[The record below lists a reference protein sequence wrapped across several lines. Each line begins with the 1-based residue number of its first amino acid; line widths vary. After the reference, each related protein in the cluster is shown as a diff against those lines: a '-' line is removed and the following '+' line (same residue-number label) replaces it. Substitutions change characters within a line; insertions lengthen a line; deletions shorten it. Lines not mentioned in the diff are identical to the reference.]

1 MADSTTNF
9 GTNEFNNANGLN
21 PIIFSKKVA
30 LAYTKKSKILD
41 LLTNDMWEGE
51 IKNQGDR
58 VRIVLPNLDGITI
71 GDGDM
76 CPTPGSIDPEALDL
90 VIDKQKTFRF
100 DMSDKQRAQTQFKN
114 IEDGYANAVAQKIA
128 VARAAEVERA
138 IFEYAAG
145 TAYAEDTALPTG
157 TTVEQGYGYTVYN
170 PTKHNLAGDLG
181 DPDDG
186 FFGTDTTPL
195 DITPQNAYSFML
207 KVKMALLDSG
217 AIADDGT
224 YDFKPLDQEA
234 QDMRAVFVCGTRLA
248 AILLQAYQLAGRST
262 AAGDMVVQ
270 DGVVKRVAGLEV
282 HIDRVLDTISTT
294 VGATTGTK
302 DTTTQADGKTRYYF
316 TNLPF
321 IAGTK
326 NAITK
331 ASQISKVEKTRDPYC
346 FNDIIKG
353 MELYGFKILHP
364 EALVRG
370 VAKKYELKDI
380 NAAVP
385 VVVEGTVTTN
395 DTTPTA

>member
-1 MADSTTNF
+1 MANSTTNF
-9 GTNEFNNANGLN
+9 GTNDFNNVNGLN

-58 VRIVLPNLDGITI
+58 VRIVLPNVDGITV

-76 CPTPGSIDPEALDL
+76 CPTPGSISPEALDL

-100 DMSDKQRAQTQFKN
+100 DISDKDKAQTQFKN

-128 VARAAEVERA
+128 AIRAAEVERA
-138 IFEYAAG
+138 VFEYAAG
-145 TAYAEDTALPTG
+145 TAYAADTALPTS
-157 TTVEQGYGYTVYN
+157 TTVQGAVDYTVYD
-170 PTKHNLAGDLG
+170 PADHPLAGD
-181 DPDDG
+181 
-186 FFGTDTTPL
+186 FGTDTAPL
-195 DITPQNAYSFML
+195 DVTPQNAYSFML

-217 AIADDGT
+217 AIAADGT

-234 QDMRAVFVCGTRLA
+234 QDMRAVFVCGTQLA
-248 AILLQAYQLAGRST
+248 AILLQAYQLSGRGTGLS
-262 AAGDMVVQ
+262 DMVVE
-270 DGVVKRVAGLEV
+270 DGVVKRVAGMEV
-282 HIDRVLDTISTT
+282 HIDRVLDTI
-294 VGATTGTK
+294 
-302 DTTTQADGKTRYYF
+302 TTTKGNGTTDSNDGTRKKF
-316 TNLPF
+316 VNLPF

-370 VAKKYELKDI
+370 VCKKYALEDI
-380 NAAVP
+380 NASVP
-385 VVVEGTVTTN
+385 VVVTAPV
-395 DTTPTA
+395 PTEATAPTE

>member
-1 MADSTTNF
+1 MADSTNNY

-76 CPTPGSIDPEALDL
+76 CPAPGSIDPEALDL

-128 VARAAEVERA
+128 VARAAEVERE
-138 IFEYAAG
+138 IFEYTPG
-145 TAYAEDTALPTG
+145 TAYAADTALPTG
-157 TTVEQGYGYTVYN
+157 TTVAEGAGFTVYN
-170 PTKHNLAGDLG
+170 PSKHPLAGD
-181 DPDDG
+181 
-186 FFGTDTTPL
+186 FGTDANPL

-207 KVKMALLDSG
+207 KVKMALLDQG

-262 AAGDMVVQ
+262 VAGDMVVQ

-294 VGATTGTK
+294 VGKVDPSKKDSAT
-302 DTTTQADGKTRYYF
+302 QPDGATRYFF

-370 VAKKYELKDI
+370 VAKKYDLEDI
-380 NAAVP
+380 NAAIP
-385 VVVEGTVTTN
+385 VVVEGTVNTN
-395 DTTPTA
+395 NTTPGA

>member
-1 MADSTTNF
+1 MANSTTNF
-9 GTNEFNNANGLN
+9 GANEFNNDNGLN

-71 GDGDM
+71 GDGDL

-100 DMSDKQRAQTQFKN
+100 DVSDKELAQTQFKN
-114 IEDGYANAVAQKIA
+114 IEDGYANAVAQK
-128 VARAAEVERA
+128 VAQVRAAEVERA
-138 IFEYAAG
+138 IFEHTGNTGDAYTAA
-145 TAYAEDTALPTG
+145 DHP
-157 TTVEQGYGYTVYN
+157 
-170 PTKHNLAGDLG
+170 LAGD
-181 DPDDG
+181 
-186 FFGTDTTPL
+186 FGTDTAPIEL
-195 DITPQNAYSFML
+195 TPQNAYAFML
-207 KVKMALLDSG
+207 QVKMALLDTG

-248 AILLQAYQLAGRST
+248 AILLSAYQVAARST
-262 AAGDMVVQ
+262 AMTDMVVQ
-270 DGVVKRVAGLEV
+270 DGVVKRIAGLDV
-282 HIDRVLDTISTT
+282 HIDRILDTI
-294 VGATTGTK
+294 
-302 DTTTQADGKTRYYF
+302 TTTKGAGTVDPNDGTRKKF

-331 ASQISKVEKTRDPYC
+331 ASQISKVEKARDPYC
-346 FNDIIKG
+346 FNNIVKG

-370 VAKKYELKDI
+370 VAKAYEGNIMNI
-380 NAAVP
+380 NTSVP
-385 VVVEGTVTTN
+385 VVQTAPV
-395 DTTPTA
+395 PTEDAGA

>member
-1 MADSTTNF
+1 MAESTN
-9 GTNEFNNANGLN
+9 NFNNVNGLN

-58 VRIVLPNLDGITI
+58 VRIVLPNLDSIAI
-71 GDGDM
+71 GDGDL
-76 CPTPGSIDPEALDL
+76 CPHPGAIDPEALDL

-100 DMSDKQRAQTQFKN
+100 DITDKQRAQTQFKN

-138 IFEYAAG
+138 IFEYKAG
-145 TAYAEDTALPTG
+145 TAYQADTNLPNN
-157 TTVEQGYGYTVYN
+157 TTVQGAVDYTVYDPAN
-170 PTKHNLAGDLG
+170 HPLAGD
-181 DPDDG
+181 
-186 FFGTDTTPL
+186 FGTDAAPL
-195 DITPQNAYSFML
+195 NVTPQNAYSFML

-262 AAGDMVVQ
+262 VAGDMVVE

-294 VGATTGTK
+294 AGNGID
-302 DTTTQADGKTRYYF
+302 DTENRKFF

-331 ASQISKVEKTRDPYC
+331 ASQISKVEKERDPYC

-370 VAKKYELKDI
+370 VAKKYELEDI

-385 VVVEGTVTTN
+385 VVVEGTVNTKEQV
-395 DTTPTA
+395 

>member
-1 MADSTTNF
+1 MTNSTTNF
-9 GTNEFNNANGLN
+9 GNNEFNNANGLN

-138 IFEYAAG
+138 IFEYDGA
-145 TAYAEDTALPTG
+145 
-157 TTVEQGYGYTVYN
+157 TVDSEATEYDH
-170 PTKHNLAGDLG
+170 TKHELAGD
-181 DPDDG
+181 
-186 FFGTDTTPL
+186 FGTDAAPL

-234 QDMRAVFVCGTRLA
+234 QDMRGVFVCGTRLA

-282 HIDRVLDTISTT
+282 HIDRVLDTI
-294 VGATTGTK
+294 
-302 DTTTQADGKTRYYF
+302 TTTKGNGTADSGDGTRKAF
-316 TNLPF
+316 ANLPF

-370 VAKKYELKDI
+370 VAKKYDLEDI

-385 VVVEGTVTTN
+385 VVVEGTVNTN
-395 DTTPTA
+395 AAGA

>member
-1 MADSTTNF
+1 MADSTNNY
-9 GTNEFNNANGLN
+9 GTNNFNNVNGLN
-21 PIIFSKKVA
+21 TIIFSKKVA

-58 VRIVLPNLDGITI
+58 VRIVLPNLDSIAI
-71 GDGDM
+71 GDGDL
-76 CPTPGSIDPEALDL
+76 CPSPGAIDPEALDL

-100 DMSDKQRAQTQFKN
+100 DITDKQRAQTQFKN

-128 VARAAEVERA
+128 AARAAEVERA
-138 IFEYAAG
+138 IFEYKAG
-145 TAYAEDTALPTG
+145 TEYQADTNLPNN
-157 TTVEQGYGYTVYN
+157 TTVQGAVDYTVYDPAN
-170 PTKHNLAGDLG
+170 HPLAGD
-181 DPDDG
+181 
-186 FFGTDTTPL
+186 FGTDAAPL
-195 DITPQNAYSFML
+195 NVTPQNAYSFML

-262 AAGDMVVQ
+262 VAGDMVVE

-294 VGATTGTK
+294 AGNGNVDTGSRK
-302 DTTTQADGKTRYYF
+302 FFA
-316 TNLPF
+316 NLPF

-331 ASQISKVEKTRDPYC
+331 ASQISKVEKERDPYC

-370 VAKKYELKDI
+370 VAKKYELEDI

-385 VVVEGTVTTN
+385 VVVEGTVNTKEQV
-395 DTTPTA
+395 

>member
-9 GTNEFNNANGLN
+9 GVNEFNNANGLN

-76 CPTPGSIDPEALDL
+76 CPKPGSIDPEALDL

-138 IFEYAAG
+138 IFEYTAG

-157 TTVEQGYGYTVYN
+157 TTVEQGYGFTVYN
-170 PTKHNLAGDLG
+170 PTKHALAGDLG

-186 FFGTDTTPL
+186 FFGTDTDPL
-195 DITPQNAYSFML
+195 DVTPQNAYSFML

-282 HIDRVLDTISTT
+282 HIDRVLDTITTKVGNGAVDDGDSTRK
-294 VGATTGTK
+294 AF
-302 DTTTQADGKTRYYF
+302 A
-316 TNLPF
+316 NLPF

-370 VAKKYELKDI
+370 IAKKYELKDI

>member
-1 MADSTTNF
+1 MTNSTTNF
-9 GTNEFNNANGLN
+9 GSNEFNNANGLN
-21 PIIFSKKVA
+21 PIIFSKKVG

-58 VRIVLPNLDGITI
+58 VRIVLPNLDSITI
-71 GDGDM
+71 GDGDL
-76 CPTPGSIDPEALDL
+76 CPMPGSIDPEALDL
-90 VIDKQKTFRF
+90 VIDKQKSFRF
-100 DMSDKQRAQTQFKN
+100 DITDKQKAQTQFKN

-128 VARAAEVERA
+128 TARAAEVERA
-138 IFEYAAG
+138 IFEYDG
-145 TAYAEDTALPTG
+145 TADDGNAYDH
-157 TTVEQGYGYTVYN
+157 
-170 PTKHNLAGDLG
+170 TKHALAGD
-181 DPDDG
+181 
-186 FFGTDTTPL
+186 FGTDAAPL

-207 KVKMALLDSG
+207 KVKMALLDTG

-262 AAGDMVVQ
+262 VAGDMVVQ

-282 HIDRVLDTISTT
+282 HIDRVLDTITT
-294 VGATTGTK
+294 KKGNGT
-302 DTTTQADGKTRYYF
+302 ADPGDGTRKAF
-316 TNLPF
+316 NNLPF

-331 ASQISKVEKTRDPYC
+331 ASQISKVEKQRDPYC

-370 VAKKYELKDI
+370 VAKKYELEDI

-385 VVVEGTVTTN
+385 VVVEGTVNTN
-395 DTTPTA
+395 ASPAA

>member
-1 MADSTTNF
+1 M
-9 GTNEFNNANGLN
+9 
-21 PIIFSKKVA
+21 
-30 LAYTKKSKILD
+30 
-41 LLTNDMWEGE
+41 E

-58 VRIVLPNLDGITI
+58 VRIVLPNLDSITI

-76 CPTPGSIDPEALDL
+76 CPMPGSIDPEALDL
-90 VIDKQKTFRF
+90 VIDKQKSFRF
-100 DMSDKQRAQTQFKN
+100 DISDKQKAQTQFKN

-138 IFEYAAG
+138 IFEYTPGTKYAA
-145 TAYAEDTALPTG
+145 DTALPSS
-157 TTVEQGYGYTVYN
+157 TTVEQGYNFTVYD
-170 PTKHNLAGDLG
+170 PAKHPLAGD
-181 DPDDG
+181 
-186 FFGTDTTPL
+186 FGTDTAPL
-195 DITPQNAYSFML
+195 DVTPQNAYSFML

-282 HIDRVLDTISTT
+282 HIDRVLDTITTT
-294 VGATTGTK
+294 VGQGTV
-302 DTTTQADGKTRYYF
+302 DAGDGTRKAF

-331 ASQISKVEKTRDPYC
+331 ASQISKVEKQRDPYC

-370 VAKKYELKDI
+370 VAKKYDLEDV

-385 VVVEGTVTTN
+385 VVVEGTVTT
-395 DTTPTA
+395 DAGA

>member
-1 MADSTTNF
+1 M
-9 GTNEFNNANGLN
+9 
-21 PIIFSKKVA
+21 
-30 LAYTKKSKILD
+30 
-41 LLTNDMWEGE
+41 E

-138 IFEYAAG
+138 IFEYTAG
-145 TAYAEDTALPTG
+145 TKYTAETDVPTG
-157 TTVEQGYGYTVYN
+157 TTVAEATNFTVYD
-170 PTKHNLAGDLG
+170 PSKHPLAGD
-181 DPDDG
+181 
-186 FFGTDTTPL
+186 FGTDAAPL
-195 DITPQNAYSFML
+195 DVTPQNAYSFML

-282 HIDRVLDTISTT
+282 HIDRVLDTI
-294 VGATTGTK
+294 
-302 DTTTQADGKTRYYF
+302 TTTKGNGTVDSGDGTRKAF
-316 TNLPF
+316 ANLPF

-370 VAKKYELKDI
+370 VAKKYDLEDI

-385 VVVEGTVTTN
+385 VVVEGTVNTN
-395 DTTPTA
+395 AAGA

>member
-1 MADSTTNF
+1 MTNSTTNF
-9 GTNEFNNANGLN
+9 GNNEFNNANGLN

-41 LLTNDMWEGE
+41 LLTNDMWEGD

-58 VRIVLPNLDGITI
+58 VRIVLPNLDSITI

-76 CPTPGSIDPEALDL
+76 CPMPGSIDPEALDL
-90 VIDKQKTFRF
+90 VIDKQKSFRF
-100 DMSDKQRAQTQFKN
+100 DISDKQKAQTQFKN

-138 IFEYAAG
+138 IFEYTPGTKYAA
-145 TAYAEDTALPTG
+145 DTTLPG
-157 TTVEQGYGYTVYN
+157 STTVEQASNFTVYD
-170 PTKHNLAGDLG
+170 PAKHPLAGD
-181 DPDDG
+181 
-186 FFGTDTTPL
+186 FGTDAAPL

-282 HIDRVLDTISTT
+282 HIDRVLDTI
-294 VGATTGTK
+294 
-302 DTTTQADGKTRYYF
+302 TTTKGNGTVDAGDSTRKAF
-316 TNLPF
+316 ANLPF

-331 ASQISKVEKTRDPYC
+331 ASQISKVEKQRDPYC

-370 VAKKYELKDI
+370 VAKKYDLEDI

-385 VVVEGTVTTN
+385 VVVEGTVTT
-395 DTTPTA
+395 DAAGA

>member
-1 MADSTTNF
+1 MADNTNNY
-9 GTNEFNNANGLN
+9 GTNNFNNVNGLN
-21 PIIFSKKVA
+21 TIIFSKKVA

-58 VRIVLPNLDGITI
+58 VRIVLPNLDSIAI
-71 GDGDM
+71 GDGDL
-76 CPTPGSIDPEALDL
+76 CPSPGAIDPEALDL

-100 DMSDKQRAQTQFKN
+100 DITDKQRAQTQFKN

-128 VARAAEVERA
+128 AARAAEVERA
-138 IFEYAAG
+138 IFEYQAG
-145 TAYAEDTALPTG
+145 TEYQADTNLPNN
-157 TTVEQGYGYTVYN
+157 TTVQGAVDYTVYDPAN
-170 PTKHNLAGDLG
+170 HPLAGD
-181 DPDDG
+181 
-186 FFGTDTTPL
+186 FGTDAAPL
-195 DITPQNAYSFML
+195 NVTPQNAYSFML

-262 AAGDMVVQ
+262 VAGDMVVE

-294 VGATTGTK
+294 AGNGNV
-302 DTTTQADGKTRYYF
+302 DTDGRKF
-316 TNLPF
+316 FANLPF

-331 ASQISKVEKTRDPYC
+331 ASQISKVEKERDPYC

-370 VAKKYELKDI
+370 VAKKYELEDI

-385 VVVEGTVTTN
+385 VVVEGTVNTKEQV
-395 DTTPTA
+395 

>member
-1 MADSTTNF
+1 MANSTTNF
-9 GTNEFNNANGLN
+9 GANEFNNDNGLN

-76 CPTPGSIDPEALDL
+76 CPSPGSIDPEALDL

-100 DMSDKQRAQTQFKN
+100 DVSDKELAQTQFKN
-114 IEDGYANAVAQKIA
+114 IEDGYANAVAQK
-128 VARAAEVERA
+128 VAQVRAAEVERA
-138 IFEYAAG
+138 IFEHTGNTGDAYTAANH
-145 TAYAEDTALPTG
+145 T
-157 TTVEQGYGYTVYN
+157 
-170 PTKHNLAGDLG
+170 LAGD
-181 DPDDG
+181 
-186 FFGTDTTPL
+186 FGTDTDPIEL
-195 DITPQNAYSFML
+195 TPQNAYAFML
-207 KVKMALLDSG
+207 QVKMALLDKG

-248 AILLQAYQLAGRST
+248 AILLSAYQVAARST
-262 AAGDMVVQ
+262 AMTDMVVQ
-270 DGVVKRVAGLEV
+270 DGVVKRIAGLDV

-294 VGATTGTK
+294 VGKVDANKK
-302 DTTTQADGKTRYYF
+302 DSATQADGQTRYFF

-331 ASQISKVEKTRDPYC
+331 ASQISKVEKARDPYC
-346 FNDIIKG
+346 FNNIVKG

-370 VAKKYELKDI
+370 VAKAYTGDIMDI
-380 NAAVP
+380 NTSIP
-385 VVVEGTVTTN
+385 VVQTAPV
-395 DTTPTA
+395 PTEDAGA